1 MTSTPEGTV
10 IPVRAVPRAKASR
23 ILGEYDGA
31 LRVAVAAPPEGG
43 RANGALL
50 SVLAEALG
58 VRQNSLEIKRG
69 RASRDKAILI
79 RGEDAVNVA
88 MRLRTI
94 LGSAGQ
100 DPSKESG
107 R

>member
-1 MTSTPEGTV
+1 MTSTREGTV

-23 ILGEYDGA
+23 ILGEYGGA

-50 SVLAEALG
+50 SILAEALG
-58 VRQNSLEIKRG
+58 VRQKSLEIKRG
-69 RASRDKAILI
+69 KASRDKAILI
-79 RGEDAVNVA
+79 RGEDADDVA
-88 MRLRTI
+88 ERLRTI
-94 LGSAGQ
+94 LGSIGQ
-100 DPSKESG
+100 GPSRETG